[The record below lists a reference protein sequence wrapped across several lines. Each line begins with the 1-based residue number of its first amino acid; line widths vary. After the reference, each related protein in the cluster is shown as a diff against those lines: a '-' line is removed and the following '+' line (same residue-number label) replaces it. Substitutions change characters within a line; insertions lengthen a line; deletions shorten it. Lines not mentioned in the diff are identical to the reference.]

1 MNVIILKMK
10 PFAMKKADII
20 DMKKYNHIH
29 KTVFAVLVMF
39 IVFPLSAQERYTE
52 PVPDEIINEI
62 KFRMR
67 DHILSFKMKMNPNI
81 TEEDYRLDPQSMRH
95 PKGVLLNDSTGKYSS
110 FELILDV
117 DRLSPFK
124 SELWDNFY
132 KIKKKGN
139 RFVNVKPYAVKVDG
153 EYQITDA
160 YADTVEFDLGS
171 EYFPFDERF
180 VVYYDSAT
188 QTGAWAL
195 VGGNIDRYPMYGNY
209 FEFVDLYKWAT
220 LRTYQYGTGGL
231 YDFDQYAR
239 AIGYKHHNGLGEENE
254 KQGYK
259 LFEAEMDP
267 GFLPTKYAL
276 VRVPVKSPYEPV
288 ELFYYTNDSTYT
300 GRKKYDGLGKI
311 AKVTYS
317 ISSRP
322 KSYKELQPKVEVL
335 SMEESLKIHQDYKFW
350 RKFMER
356 INYEAIEMRELNLK
370 QPIDSIYLNGDD
382 HTIRI
387 VDKKGKETSLADELN
402 VAYEIKVKGHHR
414 VTITEDRKIIYKE
427 D

>member
-1 MNVIILKMK
+1 
-10 PFAMKKADII
+10 
-20 DMKKYNHIH
+20 MKKYNHIH

-67 DHILSFKMKMNPNI
+67 DHILSFKMKMHPNI

-124 SELWDNFY
+124 SERWDNFY

-180 VVYYDSAT
+180 VVYYDSDT

-195 VGGNIDRYPMYGNY
+195 VGGNIDRYPMFGNY
-209 FEFVDLYKWAT
+209 FEFVDLRKWAS
-220 LRTYQYGTGGL
+220 LRTYQYGATSL
-231 YDFDQYAR
+231 LDFSRYSESL
-239 AIGYKHHNGLGEENE
+239 GYKNHSDFGVINE
-254 KQGYK
+254 KQGYN
-259 LFEAEMDP
+259 LFEAEMNP
-267 GFLPTKYAL
+267 GFLPTKKVL
-276 VRVPVKSPYEPV
+276 IRVPIKSPYEPV

-300 GRKKYDGLGKI
+300 GHKKYDGVGKI

-317 ISSRP
+317 ISSKP
-322 KSYKELQPKVEVL
+322 KSYKELQPRIEVL
-335 SMEESLKIHQDYKFW
+335 SMEESLKIYQDHKFW
-350 RKFMER
+350 KKFLER
-356 INYEAIEMRELNLK
+356 IHYETIEMKEVNLK
-370 QPIDSIYLNGDD
+370 HPVDSIYFNEADAS
-382 HTIRI
+382 IRL

-414 VTITEDRKIIYKE
+414 VTITEDRKIIYKK

>member
-1 MNVIILKMK
+1 M
-10 PFAMKKADII
+10 
-20 DMKKYNHIH
+20 
-29 KTVFAVLVMF
+29 
-39 IVFPLSAQERYTE
+39 
-52 PVPDEIINEI
+52 
-62 KFRMR
+62 
-67 DHILSFKMKMNPNI
+67 
-81 TEEDYRLDPQSMRH
+81 
-95 PKGVLLNDSTGKYSS
+95 
-110 FELILDV
+110 
-117 DRLSPFK
+117 
-124 SELWDNFY
+124 
-132 KIKKKGN
+132 
-139 RFVNVKPYAVKVDG
+139 
-153 EYQITDA
+153 
-160 YADTVEFDLGS
+160 
-171 EYFPFDERF
+171 
-180 VVYYDSAT
+180 
-188 QTGAWAL
+188 

-356 INYEAIEMRELNLK
+356 INYETIEMRELNLK